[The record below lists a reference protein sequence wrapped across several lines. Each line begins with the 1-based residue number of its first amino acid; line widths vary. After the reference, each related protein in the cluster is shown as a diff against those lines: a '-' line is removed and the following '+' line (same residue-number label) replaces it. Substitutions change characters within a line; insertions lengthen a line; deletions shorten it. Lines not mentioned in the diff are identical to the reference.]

1 MLKHDDLPAKLCN
14 SAIDCKRPRCL
25 FNQSRNKIGEKE
37 KCPQITL
44 PDMAMASIMRKNP
57 TIAETSEKSTET
69 NEIAPNTGRRQNTLS
84 EIIVFLLQ
92 SENQNSTCK
101 YFVNWKKCSIFV
113 VIRYLLRKKA
123 IMAKKVI
130 RITEAKLNQIV
141 KETINEFQSAN
152 INERDDRDVLVE
164 MARINKN
171 ETGKCIFPY
180 NKWEVKIWSFDHNP
194 PHFHIRCDRWNVS
207 FVIENGNVL
216 EVLEKGDDK
225 QVYEYMVANADKWLS
240 SKCFAQPKLTNR
252 ENAQL
257 IWEQLHDED

>member
-1 MLKHDDLPAKLCN
+1 
-14 SAIDCKRPRCL
+14 
-25 FNQSRNKIGEKE
+25 
-37 KCPQITL
+37 
-44 PDMAMASIMRKNP
+44 
-57 TIAETSEKSTET
+57 
-69 NEIAPNTGRRQNTLS
+69 
-84 EIIVFLLQ
+84 
-92 SENQNSTCK
+92 
-101 YFVNWKKCSIFV
+101 
-113 VIRYLLRKKA
+113 
-123 IMAKKVI
+123 
-130 RITEAKLNQIV
+130 
-141 KETINEFQSAN
+141 
-152 INERDDRDVLVE
+152 